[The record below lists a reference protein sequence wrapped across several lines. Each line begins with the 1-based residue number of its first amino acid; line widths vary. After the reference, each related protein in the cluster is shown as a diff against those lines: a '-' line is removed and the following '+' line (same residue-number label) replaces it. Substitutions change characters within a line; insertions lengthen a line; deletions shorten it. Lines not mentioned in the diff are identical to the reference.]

1 MKPDESALDKSMAA
15 LFVEADDVGG
25 VEGVQ
30 VEACACTDRVDH
42 VSSSCHSSAT
52 LACSASDGRH
62 ELHVGLRVGNEDDA
76 AQLQHV
82 LNESASTS

>member
-1 MKPDESALDKSMAA
+1 MVTMKPDESALDKSMAA

-42 VSSSCHSSAT
+42 VFSSCHSR
-52 LACSASDGRH
+52 LFGI
-62 ELHVGLRVGNEDDA
+62 
-76 AQLQHV
+76 
-82 LNESASTS
+82 